1 MNGHQLRLSTLA
13 TGLAAWWGASLGAW
27 LWPLLLPA
35 VALGGQPHSM
45 PLQVQVQV
53 KDAWVRWLPG
63 NLPAGGYLTL
73 VNSGGQPASLV
84 KAASPD
90 YADVSIHRSTSVA
103 GTSRMTP
110 VDQIVVAPH
119 SSLEFAAQGYHLM
132 LAHPT
137 RKLAPG
143 DHVTLT
149 LTFADGAVV
158 GAAFDVRAPDAGDG
172 KAQMADMSDMND
184 MPDMPGMSH

>member
-1 MNGHQLRLSTLA
+1 MNGHPTRLSTLA
-13 TGLAAWWGASLGAW
+13 SGLAAWLGASLGAW
-27 LWPLLLPA
+27 LWPLVVPA
-35 VALGGQPHSM
+35 VALGGQPYPM
-45 PLQVQVQV
+45 PSQVQVQV

-63 NLPAGGYLTL
+63 NAPSGGYLTL
-73 VNSGGQPASLV
+73 VNSGDQPASLV

-90 YADVSIHRSTSVA
+90 YADVSIHRSTNVGA
-103 GTSRMTP
+103 TSRMTP
-110 VDQIVVAPH
+110 VEQIVVAPH

-132 LAHPT
+132 LGHPT

-158 GAAFDVRAPDAGDG
+158 GAEFDVRAPDGGSG
-172 KAQMADMSDMND
+172 KAQMPDMPD